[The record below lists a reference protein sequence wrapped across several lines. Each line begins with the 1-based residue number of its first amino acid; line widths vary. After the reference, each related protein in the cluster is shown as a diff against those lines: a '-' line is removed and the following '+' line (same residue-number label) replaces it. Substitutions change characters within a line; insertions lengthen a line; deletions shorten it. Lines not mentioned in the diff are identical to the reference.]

1 MRVGKIRGIVIGER
15 QQGESSKQLT
25 VLAKGAGKL
34 YLSARGA
41 KNTKSRLLAGAQLF
55 AYCDFTL
62 FAKNGFASVNQ
73 IDLLDSFY
81 GLRNDVSVLS
91 QAVYLAELADR
102 ICPLGME
109 QDDILLLLLHTLKH
123 MEKGGLPPKLAGR
136 IFEIKSLF
144 FSGLFSDVECAVCAD
159 AGDAGDAVYFDM
171 AQGCFLC
178 QKHKTQGAEPL
189 LPAVQKALTY
199 VLEEGGKD
207 IFAFRLSEEA
217 LAQLDKVLRRYI
229 QIHIGVDLQSR
240 RFAADICF

>member
-1 MRVGKIRGIVIGER
+1 MSVGKIRGIVIGEK

-25 VLAKGAGKL
+25 VLAKGIGKM

-62 FAKNGFASVNQ
+62 FSKNGFASINQ

-81 GLRNDVSVLS
+81 SLRNDVVVLS
-91 QAVYLAELADR
+91 QAVYLAEFTDK

-109 QDDILLLLLHTLKH
+109 QDDILLLLLYTLKY
-123 MEKGGLPPKLAGR
+123 MEKGSLPPQLAGR
-136 IFEIKSLF
+136 IFEIKSLL
-144 FSGLFSDVECAVCAD
+144 FSGLLSDIECAVCQD
-159 AGDAGDAVYFDM
+159 IEDTLYFDM
-171 AQGCFLC
+171 AQGCLLC
-178 QKHKTQGAEPL
+178 HKHKTHCAEPL
-189 LPAVQKALTY
+189 LPAVKKALTY
-199 VLEEGGKD
+199 VLEREGKD

-217 LAQLDKVLRRYI
+217 LAQLNRILRRYI
-229 QIHIGVDLQSR
+229 QIHMGVDLQSR